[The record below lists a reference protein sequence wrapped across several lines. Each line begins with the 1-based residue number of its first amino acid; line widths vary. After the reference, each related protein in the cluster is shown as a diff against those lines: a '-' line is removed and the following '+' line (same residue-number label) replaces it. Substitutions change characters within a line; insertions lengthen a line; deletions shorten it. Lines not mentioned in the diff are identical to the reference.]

1 MASGISCKPRQ
12 GIISAFRGAVLGQT
26 LAVFLQPLL
35 AGLALSGN
43 LGALNA
49 HMMLGGLALFISL
62 VQVVLAFF
70 LGNDIQ
76 RTAIAASVG
85 LFFGEGAQ
93 MASGRLH
100 LFVFHLPIGA
110 ALFAGVMLSSL
121 WVLNVVPI
129 CDCGQTVRTYP
140 SPASSIIRGHR

>member
-1 MASGISCKPRQ
+1 MAFGVSDKPRP
-12 GIISAFRGAVLGQT
+12 GIISAFRAAVIGQT

-43 LGALNA
+43 LAALNA
-49 HMMLGGLALFISL
+49 HMMLGGLALLISL
-62 VQVVLAFF
+62 AQVVLALF
-70 LGNDIQ
+70 LGSDMP
-76 RTAIAASVG
+76 RPAVAASVG
-85 LFFGEGAQ
+85 LFVGEGAQ

-110 ALFAGVMLSSL
+110 ALFAGLTLTSL

-129 CDCGQTVRTYP
+129 CDCGQTVRT
-140 SPASSIIRGHR
+140 

>member
-1 MASGISCKPRQ
+1 MAFAVDKPRP
-12 GIISAFRGAVLGQT
+12 GIISAFRAAVIGQT

-43 LGALNA
+43 LEALNA
-49 HMMLGGLALFISL
+49 HMMLGGLALLISL
-62 VQVVLAFF
+62 AQVVLALF
-70 LGNDIQ
+70 LGSDMP
-76 RTAIAASVG
+76 RPAVAASVG
-85 LFFGEGAQ
+85 LFVGEGAQ

-110 ALFAGVMLSSL
+110 ALFAGLTLTSL

-129 CDCGQTVRTYP
+129 CDRGQTVRT
-140 SPASSIIRGHR
+140 

>member
-1 MASGISCKPRQ
+1 MAFAVDKPRP
-12 GIISAFRGAVLGQT
+12 GIVSAFRAAVIGQT

-49 HMMLGGLALFISL
+49 HMMLGGLALLISL
-62 VQVVLAFF
+62 AQVVLALF
-70 LGNDIQ
+70 LGSDMP
-76 RTAIAASVG
+76 RPAVAASVG
-85 LFFGEGAQ
+85 LFLVEGAQ

-110 ALFAGVMLSSL
+110 ALFAGLTLTSL

-129 CDCGQTVRTYP
+129 CDCGQTVRT
-140 SPASSIIRGHR
+140 

>member
-1 MASGISCKPRQ
+1 MAFAVDKPRP
-12 GIISAFRGAVLGQT
+12 GIVSAFRAAVIGQT

-49 HMMLGGLALFISL
+49 HMMLGGLALLISL
-62 VQVVLAFF
+62 AQVVLALF
-70 LGNDIQ
+70 LGSDMP
-76 RTAIAASVG
+76 RPAVAASVG
-85 LFFGEGAQ
+85 LFVGEGAQ

-110 ALFAGVMLSSL
+110 ALFAGLTLTSL

-129 CDCGQTVRTYP
+129 CDCGQTVRT
-140 SPASSIIRGHR
+140 

>member
-1 MASGISCKPRQ
+1 MAFAVDKPRP
-12 GIISAFRGAVLGQT
+12 GLISAFRAAVIGQT

-49 HMMLGGLALFISL
+49 HMMLGGLALLISL
-62 VQVVLAFF
+62 AQVVLALF
-70 LGNDIQ
+70 LGSDMP
-76 RTAIAASVG
+76 RPAVAASVG
-85 LFFGEGAQ
+85 LFVGEGAQ

-110 ALFAGVMLSSL
+110 ALFAGLTLTSL

-129 CDCGQTVRTYP
+129 CDCGQTVRT
-140 SPASSIIRGHR
+140 

>member
-1 MASGISCKPRQ
+1 VAFGVSDRSRPGIL
-12 GIISAFRGAVLGQT
+12 SAFRAAVIGQT

-49 HMMLGGLALFISL
+49 HMMLGGLALLISL
-62 VQVVLAFF
+62 AQVVLALF
-70 LGNDIQ
+70 LGNDMP
-76 RTAIAASVG
+76 RPAVAASVG
-85 LFFGEGAQ
+85 LFVGEGAQ

-110 ALFAGVMLSSL
+110 ALFAGLTLTSL

-129 CDCGQTVRTYP
+129 CDCGQTVRT
-140 SPASSIIRGHR
+140 

>member
-1 MASGISCKPRQ
+1 MAFAVDKPRP
-12 GIISAFRGAVLGQT
+12 GIISAFRAAVIGQT

-49 HMMLGGLALFISL
+49 HMMLGGLALLISL
-62 VQVVLAFF
+62 AQVVLALF
-70 LGNDIQ
+70 LGNDMP
-76 RTAIAASVG
+76 RPAVAASVG
-85 LFFGEGAQ
+85 LFVGEGAQ

-110 ALFAGVMLSSL
+110 ALFAGLTLTSL

-129 CDCGQTVRTYP
+129 CDCGQTVSDLVVARQLDD
-140 SPASSIIRGHR
+140 SR

>member
-1 MASGISCKPRQ
+1 VAFAVDKPRP
-12 GIISAFRGAVLGQT
+12 GIISAFRAAVIGQT

-49 HMMLGGLALFISL
+49 HMMLGGLALLISL
-62 VQVVLAFF
+62 AQVVLALF
-70 LGNDIQ
+70 LGSDMP
-76 RTAIAASVG
+76 RPAVAASVG
-85 LFFGEGAQ
+85 LFVGEGAQ

-110 ALFAGVMLSSL
+110 ALFAGLTLTSL

-129 CDCGQTVRTYP
+129 CDRGQTVST
-140 SPASSIIRGHR
+140 

>member
-1 MASGISCKPRQ
+1 MAFAVDKPRP
-12 GIISAFRGAVLGQT
+12 GIISAFRAAVIGQT

-49 HMMLGGLALFISL
+49 HMMLGGLALLISL
-62 VQVVLAFF
+62 AQVVLALF
-70 LGNDIQ
+70 LGSDMP
-76 RTAIAASVG
+76 RPAVAASVG
-85 LFFGEGAQ
+85 LFVGEGAQ

-110 ALFAGVMLSSL
+110 ALFAGLTLTSL

-129 CDCGQTVRTYP
+129 CDCGQTVRT
-140 SPASSIIRGHR
+140 

>member
-1 MASGISCKPRQ
+1 MAFAVDKPRP
-12 GIISAFRGAVLGQT
+12 GLISAFRAAVIGQT

-49 HMMLGGLALFISL
+49 HMMLGGLALLISL
-62 VQVVLAFF
+62 AQVVLALF
-70 LGNDIQ
+70 LGSDMP
-76 RTAIAASVG
+76 RPAVAASVG
-85 LFFGEGAQ
+85 LFVGEGAQ

-100 LFVFHLPIGA
+100 MFVFHLPIGA
-110 ALFAGVMLSSL
+110 ALFAGLTLTSL

-129 CDCGQTVRTYP
+129 CDCGQTVRT
-140 SPASSIIRGHR
+140 

>member
-1 MASGISCKPRQ
+1 MAFGVDNPRP
-12 GIISAFRGAVLGQT
+12 GIISAFRAAVICQT

-43 LGALNA
+43 LEALNA
-49 HMMLGGLALFISL
+49 HMMLGGLALLISL
-62 VQVVLAFF
+62 AQVVLALF
-70 LGNDIQ
+70 LGNEMP
-76 RTAIAASVG
+76 RPAVAASVG
-85 LFFGEGAQ
+85 LFVGEGAQ

-110 ALFAGVMLSSL
+110 ALFAGLTLMSL

-129 CDCGQTVRTYP
+129 CDCGQTVRT
-140 SPASSIIRGHR
+140 

>member
-1 MASGISCKPRQ
+1 MAFAVDKPRP
-12 GIISAFRGAVLGQT
+12 GIISAFRAAVIGQT

-49 HMMLGGLALFISL
+49 HMMLGGLALLISL
-62 VQVVLAFF
+62 AQVVLALF
-70 LGNDIQ
+70 LGSDMP
-76 RTAIAASVG
+76 RPAVAASVG
-85 LFFGEGAQ
+85 LFVGEGAQ

-110 ALFAGVMLSSL
+110 ALFAGLTLTSL

-129 CDCGQTVRTYP
+129 CDRGQTVRT
-140 SPASSIIRGHR
+140 

>member
-1 MASGISCKPRQ
+1 VAFAVDKPRP
-12 GIISAFRGAVLGQT
+12 GIISAFRAAVIGQT

-49 HMMLGGLALFISL
+49 HMMLGGLALLISL
-62 VQVVLAFF
+62 AQVVLALF
-70 LGNDIQ
+70 LGSDMP
-76 RTAIAASVG
+76 RPAVAASVG
-85 LFFGEGAQ
+85 LFVGEGAQ

-110 ALFAGVMLSSL
+110 ALFAGLTLTSL

-129 CDCGQTVRTYP
+129 CDRGQTVRT
-140 SPASSIIRGHR
+140 

>member
-1 MASGISCKPRQ
+1 MAFGVSDNPRPGIL
-12 GIISAFRGAVLGQT
+12 SAFRAAVIGQT

-43 LGALNA
+43 LAALNA
-49 HMMLGGLALFISL
+49 HMMLGGLALLISL
-62 VQVVLAFF
+62 AQVMLALF
-70 LGNDIQ
+70 LGSDMP
-76 RTAIAASVG
+76 RPAVAASVG
-85 LFFGEGAQ
+85 LFVGEGAQ

-110 ALFAGVMLSSL
+110 ALFAGLTLTSL

-129 CDCGQTVRTYP
+129 CDCGQTVRT
-140 SPASSIIRGHR
+140 